1 MSVVHE
7 KALLV
12 KRASRILANTSTEK
26 KNALLKAIASELKKN
41 TQAICEANAIDLQ
54 LAWESG
60 LSGVM
65 LDRLRL
71 DEKGIAYMIA
81 GIRDVIKL
89 PDPVGEVF
97 GKQRR
102 PNGLIIEKMRVP
114 LGSIGIIYEARP
126 NVTVDA
132 SVLCLKTGNTV
143 LLRGGSEAIGTN
155 TILVKIIKTALNK
168 VCLPDGCVEL
178 IETTDRSAVA
188 EMIKQDK
195 YIDVIIPR
203 GSQTLIRFIAENSSI
218 PVIVH
223 GEGNCHIYV
232 DSSADFKTAE
242 KIVVNAKVQRPSVC
256 NAAEKLLVHEKIAGT
271 FLPRIAQALRNEH
284 VELRGDE
291 RTVSIVADIK
301 PAIDDDWPHEYLDL
315 IMAIKVVGS
324 IDEAIEHINTYG
336 THHSD
341 AIVTRDKKNGEKFL
355 REVDSAAVY
364 VNASTR
370 FTDGYE
376 FGLGAEIGISTQKL
390 HARVR
395 WDWLN

>member
-12 KRASRILANTSTEK
+12 KRASRILANTATEK

-41 TQAICEANAIDLQ
+41 TQAICEANTIDCSLH
-54 LAWESG
+54 G
-60 LSGVM
+60 NPVPGVM

-188 EMIKQDK
+188 EMIKQEKD
-195 YIDVIIPR
+195 IDVIIPR
-203 GSQTLIRFIAENSSI
+203 GSQTLIRFIAE
-218 PVIVH
+218 
-223 GEGNCHIYV
+223 
-232 DSSADFKTAE
+232 T
-242 KIVVNAKVQRPSVC
+242 
-256 NAAEKLLVHEKIAGT
+256 
-271 FLPRIAQALRNEH
+271 
-284 VELRGDE
+284 
-291 RTVSIVADIK
+291 
-301 PAIDDDWPHEYLDL
+301 PAY
-315 IMAIKVVGS
+315 
-324 IDEAIEHINTYG
+324 
-336 THHSD
+336 
-341 AIVTRDKKNGEKFL
+341 R
-355 REVDSAAVY
+355 
-364 VNASTR
+364 
-370 FTDGYE
+370 
-376 FGLGAEIGISTQKL
+376 
-390 HARVR
+390 
-395 WDWLN
+395 